1 MQSLSFLHYSL
12 LLLNDLKV
20 SFNIPSVLYISICMT
35 YTVISGTQNLVYQ
48 VPCVLFEHV
57 HVLMIVVSLYILIPQ
72 DGIITDVFVK

>member
-1 MQSLSFLHYSL
+1 
-12 LLLNDLKV
+12 
-20 SFNIPSVLYISICMT
+20 MT